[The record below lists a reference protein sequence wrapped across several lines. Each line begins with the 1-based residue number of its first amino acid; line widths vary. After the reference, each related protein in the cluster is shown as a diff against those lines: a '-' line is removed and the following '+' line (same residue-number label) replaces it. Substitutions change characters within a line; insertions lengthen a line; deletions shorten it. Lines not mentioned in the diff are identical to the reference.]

1 MTDSRII
8 TGPGG
13 ITFAGKDAVQAYR
26 AIVLRSALA
35 MLDKG
40 IIPTRGMTKR
50 KALTMAAA
58 ITGRFHYRN
67 TQIEEARADLQ
78 VWIDAMKLE
87 LPVERREG

>member
-50 KALTMAAA
+50 KALAMASGY
-58 ITGRFHYRN
+58 TGKAYRN
-67 TQIEEARADLQ
+67 TEIEKARADLQ
-78 VWIDAMKLE
+78 VWIDAMKLA